1 MGKRMNLKLPIYV
14 RLAAILAFLVPALSL
29 AQMKG
34 DPKAGKAK
42 YDVDCAGC
50 HGKTGK
56 GDGPAA
62 AALTPKPQDHTDGKV
77 MNSLSDQYLFDI
89 IKKGGVAV
97 KKAPIMPA
105 NEKKLSDQEIWD
117 VIAYIRS
124 LANPPYK
131 PAK

>member
-1 MGKRMNLKLPIYV
+1 MQRIISFC
-14 RLAAILAFLVPALSL
+14 ALVIFSLSSPVIAT
-29 AQMKG
+29 AQSKG
-34 DPKAGKAK
+34 DVSAGKAK
-42 YDVDCAGC
+42 YESLCAGC

-62 AALTPKPQDHTDGKV
+62 ASLNPKPQDHTDGKV
-77 MNSLSDQYLFDI
+77 MNSLSDQYLTDI
-89 IKKGGVAV
+89 IKNGGAAV
-97 KKAPIMPA
+97 KKSPLMPA
-105 NEKKLSDQEIWD
+105 WGKTLKDQEVSD

>member
-1 MGKRMNLKLPIYV
+1 MDSKQVKFIRAEI
-14 RLAAILAFLVPALSL
+14 ILALLLPALSM
-29 AQMKG
+29 AQTKG
-34 DPKAGKAK
+34 DPKVGKAK
-42 YDVDCAGC
+42 YEADCAGC

-89 IKKGGVAV
+89 IKKGGNAM

-105 NEKKLSDQEIWD
+105 NDKKLSDQEIWD
-117 VIAYIRS
+117 VVAYIRS

-131 PAK
+131 PTK